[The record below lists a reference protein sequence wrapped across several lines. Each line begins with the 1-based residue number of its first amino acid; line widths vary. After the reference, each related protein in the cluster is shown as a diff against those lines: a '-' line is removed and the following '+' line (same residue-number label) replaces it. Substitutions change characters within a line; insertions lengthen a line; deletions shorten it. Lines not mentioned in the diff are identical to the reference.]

1 MRLFGHEVRLLFWKE
16 VRQLTRS
23 QGVMLSGLLLP
34 AVLVVLA
41 PVLALLSSRTPNQ
54 RAIVVQAGFSPLG
67 GLHGLSDVQ
76 SFFLYVTLPLML
88 VTAGFLTPMLAA
100 AYTVIS
106 ERERHSL
113 ELLMALPVS
122 TGDILAAKLIANLA
136 TGLAIIVPMFMVD
149 AIVILSLTDAGLF
162 YVLGALVVL
171 VGALVASVGATLVL
185 ALTARDF
192 RSSYFLTGALAVPP
206 LLATALCAVFVPGT
220 GRFAALTVL
229 LLGLTAGAFYT
240 ALRWLTFERYPS

>member
-1 MRLFGHEVRLLFWKE
+1 MRLLRHEVRLLFWKE

-41 PVLALLSSRTPNQ
+41 PVLAVLSSRTPNQ
-54 RAIVVQAGFSPLG
+54 RAIVVAVGAGPLG
-67 GLHGLSDVQ
+67 GLHGLVDTQ

-88 VTAGFLTPMLAA
+88 VMAGFLTPMLAA

-122 TGDILAAKLIANLA
+122 VGDILAAKLVANLA
-136 TGLAIIVPMFMVD
+136 TGLAIIVPMFLVD
-149 AIVILSLTDAGLF
+149 AIVI
-162 YVLGALVVL
+162 GALTPAGPIYLAGALTVL
-171 VGALVASVGATLVL
+171 VSSLVTSVGATLVL

-192 RSSYFLTGALAVPP
+192 RTSYFLSGALSVPP

-220 GRFAALTVL
+220 ARFAVLALML
-229 LLGLTAGAFYT
+229 LALSAGGFYVS
-240 ALRWLTFERYPS
+240 LRWLTFERYPT